1 MASHKRENR
10 GCRLHI
16 LRFILTRLFN
26 LYGAVNRALDDRQIF
41 FGTKFQFVADPL
53 PPFAFLPHDL
63 RVKIP
68 FYGKPAGFNKLY
80 DNRQAGNGP
89 LVFDVGKIAPV
100 NIYFSAI
107 ALREMRFACRAAFTS
122 EPKVSKPGQSSIF
135 AI

>member
-1 MASHKRENR
+1 MALWKEKFAKKLEGTYASLHKRENR

-16 LRFILTRLFN
+16 LRFILIRFFN
-26 LYGAVNRALDDRQIF
+26 LYGTVNRALDDRQIF

-53 PPFAFLPHDL
+53 PLFAFLPHDL

-89 LVFDVGKIAPV
+89 PRFRCWQD
-100 NIYFSAI
+100 SASQY
-107 ALREMRFACRAAFTS
+107 LLS
-122 EPKVSKPGQSSIF
+122 LP
-135 AI
+135 